1 MLSNKHSAKFTVRK
15 DQLYA
20 KIMVSSPLMPW
31 ITLDI
36 EADLKKQA
44 TEYNLVI
51 VKQTIIL
58 PS

>member
-1 MLSNKHSAKFTVRK
+1 VRK

-20 KIMVSSPLMPW
+20 KMMASSPLMPW

-36 EADLKKQA
+36 EAELKKQA

-51 VKQTIIL
+51 SKEISVKTYCTTNFEF
-58 PS
+58 